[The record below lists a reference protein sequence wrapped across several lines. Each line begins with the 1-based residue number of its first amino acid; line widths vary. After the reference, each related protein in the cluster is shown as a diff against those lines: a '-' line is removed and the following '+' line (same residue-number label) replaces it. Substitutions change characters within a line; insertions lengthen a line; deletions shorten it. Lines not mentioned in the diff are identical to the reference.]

1 MENAILYAGVDELN
15 TIKQHVMEL
24 DGYQER
30 NAELLK
36 EETRLSKTLASK
48 EKELTDEIESTLKK
62 RKNAITSSYESQLST
77 LGTRRKKVKAKKE
90 KEKGA
95 KVSARIE
102 DETAELREANK
113 CLQID
118 IKTNLKKNKT
128 PRFCNST
135 LFYSLFMPKNG
146 SEFCV
151 MAACVLVA
159 FFVLPLGIYQFL
171 LAERFGAWALAIVY
185 VADVVLFG
193 GLYLLLNN
201 LVKEKHLDTLK
212 ANRELRQ
219 QHYQNARKIREIQK
233 NIERDTDESTY
244 GLEQYDE
251 ELKEIEAE
259 INRVAEE
266 EKEELTKFENV
277 TSVDLTNDIKG
288 RYQEELDA
296 LRTRSKEVEA
306 EQKEVEEKVKEYSL
320 MVSKQYE
327 TYLGKDM
334 LTVAKLDRLIKRI
347 EKGEATNIGEALALE
362 KEARSK

>member
-1 MENAILYAGVDELN
+1 MDNAILYAGVDELN
-15 TIKQHVMEL
+15 TIKEHVIEL

-36 EETRLSKTLASK
+36 EEARLGKTLASK
-48 EKELTDEIESTLKK
+48 EKELSDEIEATLKK
-62 RKNAITSSYESQLST
+62 RKNAITSSYETQLST

-90 KEKGA
+90 KEKSV
-95 KVSARIE
+95 KVSSRIE

-113 CLQID
+113 SLQID

-128 PRFCNST
+128 PKFCNST
-135 LFYSLFMPKNG
+135 LFYSLFMPKNV
-146 SEFCV
+146 SEFCIL
-151 MAACVLVA
+151 AACVLVV
-159 FFVLPLGIYQFL
+159 FFVLPLGIYQLL
-171 LAERFGAWALAIVY
+171 LAERFGAWALAVVY
-185 VADVVLFG
+185 IADVVLFG

-201 LVKEKHLDTLK
+201 MVKEKHLETLK
-212 ANRELRQ
+212 ENRVLRQ
-219 QHYQNARKIREIQK
+219 QYSQNCRKIREIQK
-233 NIERDTDESTY
+233 EIERDTDESTY
-244 GLEQYDE
+244 GLEQYDQ

-259 INRVAEE
+259 ITRVAEE

-296 LRTRSKEVEA
+296 LRVRSREVEE
-306 EQKEVEEKVKEYSL
+306 EQKAVEEKVKEYSL
-320 MVSKQYE
+320 MLSKQYE

-347 EKGEATNIGEALALE
+347 EKGEAANIGEALAQE
-362 KEARSK
+362 KDPKNK